1 MCHIAPSLPTEHT
14 SPSAPHGG
22 ARAPSLDGS
31 GAQGDDG
38 EVDPSAKRLDTRG
51 VDARR
56 VTDRRRRD
64 DGETSLWQPSA
75 PGSERC
81 WRPVMGAMVFNS
93 SRRRSGL
100 WSVVERRP
108 SAA

>member
-1 MCHIAPSLPTEHT
+1 MSHASHSQVTFDRRY
-14 SPSAPHGG
+14 G
-22 ARAPSLDGS
+22 AGS
-31 GAQGDDG
+31 D
-38 EVDPSAKRLDTRG
+38 VG
-51 VDARR
+51 VVRSK